1 MWIHQS
7 PFCLIFFFQTGGAT
21 GGNTIN
27 ASLENLLFFLA
38 FGRGG
43 VTTRFALMIAIRDSN
58 AARRSLRGR
67 VATRHR
73 RVLGSY
79 RVSRGGA
86 ALLHFM
92 RTRVELMA
100 AAFTSPLFIF
110 KVLPI
115 EDKGRKSCI
124 IL

>member
-7 PFCLIFFFQTGGAT
+7 PFCLIFFFKQAELQAGTPLT
-21 GGNTIN
+21 RRWKI
-27 ASLENLLFFLA
+27 SFFPRLRAGRSDDA
-38 FGRGG
+38 FR
-43 VTTRFALMIAIRDSN
+43 THDRKRDSN
-58 AARRSLRGR
+58 AARRSLRGH

-100 AAFTSPLFIF
+100 AALTSPPFIF
-110 KVLPI
+110 KVLLI